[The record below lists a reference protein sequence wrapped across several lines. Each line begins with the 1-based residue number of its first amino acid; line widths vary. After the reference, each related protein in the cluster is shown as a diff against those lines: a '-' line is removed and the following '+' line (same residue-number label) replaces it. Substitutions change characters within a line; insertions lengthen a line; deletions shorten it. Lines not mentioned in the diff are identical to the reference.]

1 MRRSRSLRLFTLSI
15 GMFFGV
21 FCLFAFF
28 GFQKAE
34 AQQSNISTES
44 RRAFEGLCSE
54 LKKINTTNSKK
65 LYSDCQKSYIKKA
78 DQDKVVNGICAT
90 YGKGSLK
97 DDCANYRSAS
107 STTSSSADSSGGTDS
122 ISLGEAGKYQCGK
135 KDGKK
140 GAVVNTKFNFG
151 CLGPKYPGASV
162 NPILDLVFSII
173 RFVSAGVGLIVV
185 GSIIYA
191 GILYSSS
198 QGNPEQT
205 QAAKNRIQNSVI
217 GLVVYIFSFA
227 LVQYLVPGGLF
238 K

>member
-21 FCLFAFF
+21 FCLVFAQSQIV
-28 GFQKAE
+28 GAAPSDQCPNKVENKKCVAE
-34 AQQSNISTES
+34 VNKKCTSTVLE
-44 RRAFEGLCSE
+44 R
-54 LKKINTTNSKK
+54 
-65 LYSDCQKSYIKKA
+65 
-78 DQDKVVNGICAT
+78 
-90 YGKGSLK
+90 K
-97 DDCANYRSAS
+97 DDCARNIAKDYKDKKPGDSTSTGGS
-107 STTSSSADSSGGTDS
+107 SS